1 MANINTRNVSK
12 AEEQLELARKDL
24 VAFGKLF
31 LIEDLCDLR
40 LRSSIMKLRML
51 L

>member
-31 LIEDLCDLR
+31 LIEDF
-40 LRSSIMKLRML
+40 M
-51 L
+51 